1 MTRAPNTSGGAAAA
15 GGFDFQ
21 AALGAIAYIH
31 ALRGKPVPWTD
42 SWTASHATAVSFETA
57 GPGDDIS
64 LTLADGSTVEVQAK
78 KGLRASPRFWSA
90 LDSLCEGIKSER
102 CDYGILAVCPQSS
115 LPVRKHFALAFRRLG
130 DQRSDAPSPQQT
142 KLEDYLS
149 AKGYDVANVCSRI
162 RIKTVSALIDDAS
175 AVEVAHSELEHV
187 CVHTH
192 QIGAAWNAL
201 HRDAMCA
208 ISTRGRRTLADLI
221 LVLRAA
227 RIDLSG
233 PSNDS
238 PVAICTS
245 ILERTKSRTEHFEIL
260 GMPAPLPTDRAWL
273 PLKAFVRGTFSEAD
287 TSAEEAL
294 AAYHA
299 TGEESTRNRDSEIDA
314 STIGTFR
321 NLCVV
326 IGGPGSG
333 KSLLLEVLAR
343 EFAKDSFVSLRVRM
357 RDLARRMEQNGCTV
371 EEGIFE
377 LGLDGSG
384 ISPAQL
390 HDASLSELVIL
401 CDGLDECGNRQ
412 SIIAS
417 GLRSIAESHPS
428 YRVVVTTR
436 PIGYGTSELRN
447 WRHYEIRPLA
457 STDLPEHLEV
467 LCRCALG
474 SDAANEDQ
482 LRDRIRTYLRE
493 ADSSRT
499 LARTPLL
506 LAFGAALFLKWKNP
520 CGSKS
525 EIYTRIFK
533 LIDDAPIPRKEI
545 HAAPTKAIRDHV
557 LNELGWQVVVSPL
570 LASDEV
576 ERRCAQGLRVAMG
589 VTELQARSHVQQ
601 SISYWEAAG
610 LVERLSHADLEL
622 IAFVHKTCGEF
633 AAARHLADMDPE
645 RARSVIRSELANS
658 DSEEILDFATQTP
671 LATTLAEILMAELEA
686 SEPDLDISN
695 RLFRIL
701 ARAETSLSPT
711 ERNSFL
717 ERVFALARSPD
728 RRKAYRA
735 GLCLACNDL
744 SRLPEA
750 EQLASRLLSAS
761 AEWSRLVGWAVLCN
775 SFPGN
780 LDGGVLEDAFHHF
793 LRRSRDDDF
802 FVRETHSLFGR
813 RPDQG
818 VFEEFLFGAL
828 KRLLTDADVHCQ
840 DRLMA
845 IVGSIQHGITV
856 GFALRL
862 EALVEEMGLKGT
874 KHQRSRWGP
883 LFASTGFA
891 FPPEY
896 AQRTASLLRDV
907 VSGAFLNGPSG
918 PPPKTGLKFLSAF
931 LHMSGMLEAPVTDI
945 YILPCGGERLSDVHA
960 LFRAAASVFGLPAE
974 RLAAE
979 AKRAGEIIDAQFGEV
994 GSISALSIFPDVDA
1008 LDPQWQRASDVDI
1021 DIDLLETM
1029 VRHRSGWLNRLAA
1042 LMLNARLDDT
1052 QRARV
1057 CEHILSTAKG
1067 DSLYWGAALAIALPN
1082 HEGLELVL
1090 HRLEGPPMEG
1100 LHHLF
1105 DLLVKVQLTLG
1116 PAHLRVLENGLFESG
1131 AKTAVSAARWC
1142 QAVAQESD
1150 SWIVPV
1156 LVRAME
1162 HWLEHEDPYPEG
1174 GGVVPDSPREALVRT
1189 LRNVSH
1195 LDLHQ
1200 LAELSVDTRRDV
1212 SDCAVDFLIAC
1223 AIESPDDR
1231 TELVDM
1237 IRAKQLPVGV
1247 CNKLLDMKVPYTAAE
1262 LSKLG
1267 AMRKDSDAGY
1277 RTFVVRRVFTHPG
1290 MDPGEA
1296 VVAATLM
1303 KGDRNG
1309 NVRDAVYQFLES
1321 SEGSV

>member
-1 MTRAPNTSGGAAAA
+1 MTRTPNTSGGAAAA

-21 AALGAIAYIH
+21 AALGAIAHIH

-149 AKGYDVANVCSRI
+149 AKGYDVAKVCSRI
-162 RIKTVSALIDDAS
+162 RIKTVSVLIDDAS
-175 AVEVAHSELEHV
+175 AIEVAHSELEHV

-192 QIGAAWNAL
+192 QIRAAWNAL
-201 HRDAMCA
+201 YRDSMCA
-208 ISTRGRRTLADLI
+208 ISTRGRRSLADLI

-227 RIDLSG
+227 QIQLFG
-233 PSNDS
+233 PSNNS
-238 PVAICTS
+238 PVAICAT

-260 GMPAPLPTDRAWL
+260 GMSAPLPTDRAWL
-273 PLKAFVRGTFSEAD
+273 PLKAFARGTCSEAD

-294 AAYHA
+294 AAYYA
-299 TGEESTRNRDSEIDA
+299 TGEESTRNRDGEIDA
-314 STIGTFR
+314 RTIGTFR

-390 HDASLSELVIL
+390 HGASLAELVIL

-436 PIGYGTSELRN
+436 PIGYSTSEFRN

-457 STDLPEHLEV
+457 STDLAEHLEV

-482 LRDRIRTYLRE
+482 LRDRIGTYLRE
-493 ADSSRT
+493 SDSSRT

-545 HAAPTKAIRDHV
+545 HAAPAKAIRDHV
-557 LNELGWQVVVSPL
+557 LNELGWQVVVSPF

-576 ERRCAQGLRVAMG
+576 ERRCAQGLRAAMG
-589 VTELQARSHVQQ
+589 IADLQARSLVQQ
-601 SISYWEAAG
+601 SIGYWEAAG

-658 DSEEILDFATQTP
+658 NSEDILDFATQTP

-701 ARAETSLSPT
+701 ARAETSPSPT
-711 ERNSFL
+711 ERKSFL

-750 EQLASRLLSAS
+750 EQMASGLLSAP

-780 LDGGVLEDAFHHF
+780 LGPEALEDKLHHF
-793 LRRSRDDDF
+793 VMRSRDDDF
-802 FVRETHSLFGR
+802 FVREAHSLFGR
-813 RPDQG
+813 RPDRG

-828 KRLLTDADVHCQ
+828 KRLLTDADIHCQ
-840 DRLMA
+840 DRLMSV
-845 IVGSIQHGITV
+845 VGSIRHGITV

-862 EALVEEMGLKGT
+862 EALLEEMGLEGT

-883 LFASTGFA
+883 LFAPTGFA

-918 PPPKTGLKFLSAF
+918 PPPETGLKFLSAF
-931 LHMSGMLEAPVTDI
+931 LHMAGMLEAPVTDI
-945 YILPCGGERLSDVHA
+945 YVLPCGGERLSEVHA

-974 RLAAE
+974 RLTAE
-979 AKRAGEIIDAQFGEV
+979 AKLAGEVIDAQFGEA
-994 GSISALSIFPDVDA
+994 GSISVWSIFPDVDA
-1008 LDPQWQRASDVDI
+1008 PDPQWQRASDVVI
-1021 DIDLLETM
+1021 DIGLLETM

-1057 CEHILSTAKG
+1057 CENILSTAKG
-1067 DSLYWGAALAIALPN
+1067 DSLYWGAALAIALPD
-1082 HEGLELVL
+1082 HEGHELIL
-1090 HRLEGPPMEG
+1090 HRLEGPPIEG

-1105 DLLVKVQLTLG
+1105 NLLLEARLRLT

-1131 AKTAVSAARWC
+1131 ANTAVSAARWC
-1142 QAVAQESD
+1142 HAVAQESD
-1150 SWIVPV
+1150 SWLVPV
-1156 LVRAME
+1156 LLRAME
-1162 HWLEHEDPYPEG
+1162 HWLEHENPYPEG

-1195 LDLHQ
+1195 LDLHR
-1200 LAELSVDTRRDV
+1200 LAELSVDVRRDV

-1237 IRAKQLPVGV
+1237 IRAKQFPVGV

-1267 AMRKDSDAGY
+1267 AMCKDSDAGY
-1277 RTFVVRRVFTHPG
+1277 RTFVVRRVFAHPG

-1303 KGDRNG
+1303 KGDLNG
-1309 NVRDAVYQFLES
+1309 NVRDAVYQFVES
-1321 SEGSV
+1321 SGGSV